1 VADKQT
7 KKDARELFLIDGN
20 SLAYRAFFALPEE
33 MSTSDGRPTNAIY
46 GFASMLAKLLIDHQP
61 AAGIVVWDA
70 GMSGREKEYEPYKA
84 QRRSRPDLLREQW
97 PHLEPMAEAFGFLN
111 TRVEGYEADD
121 VIAALVEKAR
131 DAGIRVMVVSG
142 DRDVYQVVTDGVR
155 VMTTSRGITDT
166 RIYDRE
172 GVVERYGVPPQLV
185 PDLIGLKGDTSDNIP
200 GVPGVGDKTAAQ
212 LLQRFGSLEEV
223 LDHVD
228 EISGAKRK
236 QMLTEHAEDARISK
250 RLATLQY
257 DIATELDLDAVMG
270 VAPDLTRLREVAREF
285 ELRQV
290 IQRLDEELPEA
301 VPQAPPE
308 ERIEVDVSEGTLA
321 DLDAGAIATS
331 VQAERWAATDG
342 GRIVAGVVS
351 DLTLL
356 AAELRER
363 PLIAHDFKSAGGG
376 GRSGLMAAAE
386 PDGLDL
392 EHDTMVAA
400 YLVDPARRVYELAD
414 LAAAEGLAAA
424 RPDGEQLALESP
436 EGQAPADPAAEA
448 RLVWELSRRQRERLR
463 ELGLEPLLTDVEMPL
478 IEVLAA
484 MERIGVRVDAK
495 VIEEIAT
502 GIAGRADELQAE
514 IWKLAGHEFTIGSPQ
529 QLAPVL
535 FDELGLT
542 KKRRGKTGFSTD
554 ARVLAQI
561 RDEHPIVE
569 KIESWRELTKLKNTY
584 LDALPGLIDSETA
597 RIHTTFNQV
606 ATTTGRL
613 SSTNPNL
620 QNIPIRSEL
629 GRPLRAAFLADEGWR
644 LLSADYNQ
652 VELRVLAHAAGE
664 QVLREIFA
672 RGEDV
677 HAATAAEVLGVPED
691 KVGPAERSKAKM
703 VNFGIAYGLSAFGLA
718 DRLQIER
725 DEAAA
730 YIDRYFERFPA
741 VKRFRDET
749 IAKAD
754 SDGYV
759 ATLMGRRRRIPELR
773 ARQRQTRLLG
783 ERLAVATT
791 IQGTA
796 ADIIKVAMVRCH
808 RRLADEGKET
818 RLVLQIHDELLFE
831 GPEAEMEA
839 AAELVTEEMKDAFEL
854 DPPLEVDVGV
864 GKDWLAAK

>member
-1 VADKQT
+1 MADKQP
-7 KKDARELFLIDGN
+7 KNDARELFLIDGN

-70 GMSGREKEYEPYKA
+70 GMSGREQEYEPYKA

-166 RIYDRE
+166 RVYDRE
-172 GVVERYGVPPQLV
+172 GVVERYGVPPELV

-257 DIATELDLDAVMG
+257 EIDTELDLDAVMG

-331 VQAERWAATDG
+331 VQGERWAATDG
-342 GRIVAGVVS
+342 GRIVAGEVS
-351 DLTLL
+351 DLTRL

-376 GRSGLMAAAE
+376 GRSSLMAAAE

-436 EGQAPADPAAEA
+436 EGEAPADPAAEA
-448 RLVWELSRRQRERLR
+448 RLAWELSRRQRERLR

-495 VIEEIAT
+495 VIEEIAA
-502 GIAGRADELQAE
+502 GIAGRA
-514 IWKLAGHEFTIGSPQ
+514 
-529 QLAPVL
+529 
-535 FDELGLT
+535 
-542 KKRRGKTGFSTD
+542 
-554 ARVLAQI
+554 
-561 RDEHPIVE
+561 
-569 KIESWRELTKLKNTY
+569 
-584 LDALPGLIDSETA
+584 
-597 RIHTTFNQV
+597 
-606 ATTTGRL
+606 
-613 SSTNPNL
+613 
-620 QNIPIRSEL
+620 
-629 GRPLRAAFLADEGWR
+629 
-644 LLSADYNQ
+644 
-652 VELRVLAHAAGE
+652 
-664 QVLREIFA
+664 
-672 RGEDV
+672 
-677 HAATAAEVLGVPED
+677 
-691 KVGPAERSKAKM
+691 
-703 VNFGIAYGLSAFGLA
+703 
-718 DRLQIER
+718 
-725 DEAAA
+725 
-730 YIDRYFERFPA
+730 
-741 VKRFRDET
+741 
-749 IAKAD
+749 
-754 SDGYV
+754 
-759 ATLMGRRRRIPELR
+759 
-773 ARQRQTRLLG
+773 
-783 ERLAVATT
+783 
-791 IQGTA
+791 
-796 ADIIKVAMVRCH
+796 
-808 RRLADEGKET
+808 
-818 RLVLQIHDELLFE
+818 
-831 GPEAEMEA
+831 
-839 AAELVTEEMKDAFEL
+839 
-854 DPPLEVDVGV
+854 
-864 GKDWLAAK
+864 